1 MPLSQLYHHWH
12 NCDGSEQINEGIFV
26 STYIH
31 ILYIHIYMVCVYL
44 YVYTSCIHTRC
55 KYISMVFSQFGLVN
69 ICQHKVKLIQ
79 VHLTRQVL
87 LYAAAQRLSVWSA
100 VRGELVSSS
109 TALAVEWKLQMTLE
123 ENRVTDNVR
132 WDGGDGGDGAPATAL
147 WFPSAKKWEGRKG
160 DMQTGRKK
168 KQYANTAG
176 PEPMQTNIL

>member
-1 MPLSQLYHHWH
+1 MPLSQLYRNWH
-12 NCDGSEQINEGIFV
+12 NFDGSKQINEGIFV
-26 STYIH
+26 STHIH

-55 KYISMVFSQFGLVN
+55 KYISMVFSQFCLVN
-69 ICQHKVKLIQ
+69 VCQHKVKLIQ
-79 VHLTRQVL
+79 VHLTRHVL
-87 LYAAAQRLSVWSA
+87 FYAAAQRLSVWWA
-100 VRGELVSSS
+100 VRGEPVSSS

-132 WDGGDGGDGAPATAL
+132 WDGGDGAPAPAL